1 MYIVSVFLHMLF
13 LEIDFQPFPKTYE
26 HLQIQGN
33 LRIQPGQTV
42 FHSLNLWF
50 VMCLMSIV
58 LITLNAQEFSYES
71 PNCVPLVISPNS
83 ALCSGYWHDWFLL
96 YLYKTLDAFK
106 KTHLI
111 DIGCLVPIVESF
123 YLLH

>member
-33 LRIQPGQTV
+33 LRIQPGQSV

-71 PNCVPLVISPNS
+71 PNCIPLVILPNS
-83 ALCSGYWHDWFLL
+83 ALC
-96 YLYKTLDAFK
+96 
-106 KTHLI
+106 
-111 DIGCLVPIVESF
+111 
-123 YLLH
+123 